1 MDHFAFNEDYYR
13 RMINKYSE
21 YFKKL
26 ESEERYINNS
36 IKYHGL
42 TTFKQKPTV
51 LNKPKRTEPI
61 NQDDITNLK
70 IAMETMDFETF
81 LENS

>member
-13 RMINKYSE
+13 RMINE
-21 YFKKL
+21 YLKG
-26 ESEERYINNS
+26 EERYINDS
-36 IKYHGL
+36 FKYPWCGDGL

-51 LNKPKRTEPI
+51 LNKLKRTEPI

-81 LENS
+81 LERV